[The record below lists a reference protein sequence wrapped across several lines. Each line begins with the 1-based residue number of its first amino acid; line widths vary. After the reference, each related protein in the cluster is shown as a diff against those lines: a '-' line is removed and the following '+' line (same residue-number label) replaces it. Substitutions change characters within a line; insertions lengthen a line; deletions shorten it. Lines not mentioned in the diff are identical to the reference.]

1 MPSLAR
7 RLTPRPTYRN
17 GMLRSL
23 TAAAS
28 VKAGPGVDAEKP
40 TGEGGYSRSW
50 QKEAWDYYDLVG
62 ELHYAGSFVGSCL
75 SRIRLTIAV
84 PDAEGIPGP
93 AYDEPDVEGDPPV
106 PLHGDVPEAI
116 EHLRELRAQ
125 IGGQSA
131 LLRAFGINLFTAG
144 EGYLVGSEADMGPD
158 LPAGARSWEVL
169 SVDELQPN
177 KDPKRDGSRYKRK
190 EEPSAP
196 PKDLPAETFV
206 VRVWRGHPRFA
217 LLADAPTK
225 AVREILEELVL
236 LTREVRAQTLSRL
249 ASMGILII
257 PNEIDYPDDDGAA
270 DESDEGDPFTRDF
283 IKTVSTAIADKGSA
297 AGQVPF
303 VLRAAY
309 DYCDRIRHVVIKRDT
324 DDRSVEKRDEA
335 VLRLAR
341 GLDLPV
347 EIVTGHAQTTFSN
360 AWQIDEST
368 YKAHIEPLVETVV
381 DCLTTGYLRVLMPNT
396 PLVISYDPSELVAHP
411 DRAKDAKDGHAAF
424 AISDAALRR
433 ATGFSEAD
441 APDDDELA
449 RRIEIARNIKTPG
462 ANAPGTGPAP
472 GLPTE
477 GTPGGPGPG
486 IEGNPGLTAA
496 VEVSVLR
503 AVQRAG
509 ARIRSKANGNESI
522 RALIRSTP
530 DAEVAATLGPAQVG
544 QIVGDE
550 DLFRSEFTALR
561 RYAAPLVGAAA
572 AEDVAAKADAMA
584 RVRLYGGG

>member
-1 MPSLAR
+1 M
-7 RLTPRPTYRN
+7 
-17 GMLRSL
+17 RSL
-23 TAAAS
+23 TAAAK
-28 VKAGPGVDAEKP
+28 VKAGPGVDPEKP

-75 SRIRLTIAV
+75 SRIRLTIGV
-84 PDAEGIPGP
+84 PDPEGIPGP
-93 AYDEPDVEGDPPV
+93 AFDDEDQPMHPDVT
-106 PLHGDVPEAI
+106 EAVD
-116 EHLRELRAQ
+116 HLRELRAQ
-125 IGGQSA
+125 VGGQSA
-131 LLRAFGINLFTAG
+131 LMRAFGINLFNAG

-169 SVDELQPN
+169 SVEELLPN
-177 KDPKRDGSRYKRK
+177 KDQRPAASRYKRR
-190 EEPSAP
+190 EEPTAT

-206 VRVWRGHPRFA
+206 VRVWKAHPRFA
-217 LLADAPTK
+217 YLADAPTK

-249 ASMGILII
+249 ASMGILVI
-257 PNEIDYPDDDGAA
+257 PAEIDYPDDDNAS

-303 VLRAAY
+303 VLRAPY
-309 DYCDRIRHVVIKRDT
+309 DYADRIAHIVIKRDT
-324 DDRSVEKRDEA
+324 DDRSVEKRGEA

-381 DCLTTGYLRVLMPNT
+381 DCLTIGYLRVLMPTT

-411 DRAKDAKDGHAAF
+411 DRSRDAKDGHDRF
-424 AISDAALRR
+424 ALSDSTYRTAI
-433 ATGFSEAD
+433 GFTDAD
-441 APDDDELA
+441 APDDEEMV

-462 ANAPGTGPAP
+462 ATAPGTAPAP

-477 GTPGGPGPG
+477 GLPGGPGPG
-486 IEGNPGLTAA
+486 ISSDAAPAAIAAA
-496 VEVSVLR
+496 VEVSVMR

-530 DAEVAATLGPAQVG
+530 DDEIAATLGPAQVEA
-544 QIVGDE
+544 IVGAE

-561 RYAAPLVGAAA
+561 RFAARHVGAAA
-572 AEDVAAKADAMA
+572 AEDIAVSAETRARDLLYSAA
-584 RVRLYGGG
+584 R